1 MQIFHSLLNVFLSC
15 ILLTHLY
22 IFNKFFLYSSNPHAN
37 IILNGNNNILN
48 RTLSDSFNLP
58 DKTKLRTSNNNKT
71 LHKNKTDVETVK
83 AKINNKKYSNDK
95 NNINEV
101 ETIEYDEPKKKETLE
116 DLLEEYD
123 EEMKEINETKEKP
136 FYKRALLLLEV
147 FDNIFIDKLIDMN
160 LKKKHSSFLD
170 HAVVNSTNIG
180 TNSSL
185 IGLPMLVYLI
195 RSFEFLNRYE

>member
-1 MQIFHSLLNVFLSC
+1 ND
-15 ILLTHLY
+15 
-22 IFNKFFLYSSNPHAN
+22 
-37 IILNGNNNILN
+37 ILN

-71 LHKNKTDVETVK
+71 LHKNKTDVKTVK
-83 AKINNKKYSNDK
+83 TKIYNNKYSNDK
-95 NNINEV
+95 NKINEV
-101 ETIEYDEPKKKETLE
+101 EIIEYDEPKKKETLE

-123 EEMKEINETKEKP
+123 EEMKEINQKNEKP
-136 FYKRALLLLEV
+136 FYKRALFLLDV

-160 LKKKHSSFLD
+160 IQKKDSSFLD
-170 HAVVNSTNIG
+170 HAVVNSTVIG
-180 TNSSL
+180 TNSSY

>member
-1 MQIFHSLLNVFLSC
+1 MRIFYSLLNFLLPC
-15 ILLTHLY
+15 ILLAQLY
-22 IFNKFFLYSSNPHAN
+22 IFNKFLYSLHPHAN
-37 IILNGNNNILN
+37 IILNGANHTVN

-71 LHKNKTDVETVK
+71 LHKNTRDIKTVNS
-83 AKINNKKYSNDK
+83 KIYNKGYSDDK

-101 ETIEYDEPKKKETLE
+101 DIIEYDEPKKNEILE

-123 EEMKEINETKEKP
+123 EEMKELNETNQKP

-160 LKKKHSSFLD
+160 IQKKNSSLLD
-170 HAVVNSTNIG
+170 HAVVNSTFI
-180 TNSSL
+180 TSRYSIL
-185 IGLPMLVYLI
+185 GLPMLIYLI